1 MPLSRSDLQSLE
13 LDVSHIRRNGVEDY
27 VKNTGDYTELL
38 IKRLEQLA
46 NELKSKRG
54 DVKC

>member
-1 MPLSRSDLQSLE
+1 MSLSRSDLQSLE
-13 LDVSHIRRNGVEDY
+13 LDVGHIRRNGVEEY

-46 NELKSKRG
+46 NELKLKRG